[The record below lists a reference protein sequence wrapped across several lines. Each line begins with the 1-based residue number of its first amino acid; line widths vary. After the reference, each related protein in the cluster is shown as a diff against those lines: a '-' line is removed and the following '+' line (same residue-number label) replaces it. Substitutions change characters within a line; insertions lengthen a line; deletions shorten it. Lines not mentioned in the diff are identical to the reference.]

1 MHGQQNISA
10 ADQAGPERPSGRAGW
25 PGPFDE
31 HFAAT
36 LRLSKQDLLTATGT
50 GDTIAQTGAA
60 YLPDPFPVP
69 LMSELAIGVTEP
81 IIETFVVDPDSGSC
95 TPTGDDR
102 VRIEAWLPIATTMV
116 QQVTGALSANRV
128 AIDGPAYLTASL
140 TPVDQVTTVPHFDDD
155 QYFDGHGVGVVAIAA
170 SHDGPRLARGALA
183 APRAMANGPLGLDQS
198 DLDQWFEP
206 DEEAPGASHRVQGTG
221 ADRVVLFPRFG
232 QLHAGPPLAANS
244 AAGAS
249 DGGGVRN
256 LLVLRAD
263 TVPSP

>member
-10 ADQAGPERPSGRAGW
+10 ADQAGPERPSGRAGR

-128 AIDGPAYLTASL
+128 AIDGPAFLTASL

-170 SHDGPRLARGALA
+170 SHGGPRVACEPIPHRPARSSLPLEIDDRVIDRFSAGTVAFQQGA
-183 APRAMANGPLGLDQS
+183 
-198 DLDQWFEP
+198 
-206 DEEAPGASHRVQGTG
+206 
-221 ADRVVLFPRFG
+221 ADRIVIFPQFG
-232 QLHAGPPLAANS
+232 QLHAGPVVDQSTTGP
-244 AAGAS
+244 
-249 DGGGVRN
+249 VRN
-256 LLVLRAD
+256 LLVFRAA
-263 TVPSP
+263 TAPG